1 MLENNNTGGDGDFTR
16 ICIGLILLVNGII
29 GLLINTHNAFY
40 MFYSKDFCT
49 SFGYLCK
56 ARSICNIANLLL
68 FVFYTAPNTVFKLFP
83 ASSEVGRVVGLFVC
97 PFYIAII
104 FVQIAV
110 AFNRVVAV
118 FFPLRYN
125 RICTVRCTA
134 MVITSAMVYG
144 FGVILSNVI
153 TGCRFV
159 YDYNVFEWEYQ
170 NCSHLLVHIEVTY
183 LVLTAAAASLIVNMF
198 VAVSLIIKINNNLG
212 YQLERILAYPTTTIT
227 MTGFKD
233 SRTWKLLDPGPAC
246 PAKNRNTRL
255 FWQGF
260 AQELFFV
267 NDFLWHLVL
276 SNLVDSPWWRFLSNC
291 FTWELAHTC
300 DGLMFV
306 VFDAKMRE
314 SFWKWISLQ
323 RFPISKKTISLIT

>member
-198 VAVSLIIKINNNLG
+198 VAVSLIIK
-212 YQLERILAYPTTTIT
+212 
-227 MTGFKD
+227 
-233 SRTWKLLDPGPAC
+233 DPGPAC